1 MQGQALRLPDL
12 SCVHTSAV
20 ELRGMDRAKP
30 LVLMFLCV
38 RACVRACMQLCVCH
52 SFVIITLVLPQQTV
66 ILSHQTVGILVG
78 IAIH

>member
-1 MQGQALRLPDL
+1 M
-12 SCVHTSAV
+12 CVRTRV
-20 ELRGMDRAKP
+20 
-30 LVLMFLCV
+30 CV
-38 RACVRACMQLCVCH
+38 RACVCTRVCVRACVCVYVCVCMRLCVCH